1 MSEKP
6 GSGKPDV
13 EQLSKELFE
22 LAQRS
27 QGMYTQLLQSS
38 NSMGATSM
46 DPLNVSKAMTDAAQK
61 LWMDPGRL
69 MEANINLWQQ
79 HMQLWQKAS
88 GQLAGSARG
97 EATASPEPGDR
108 RFSHPD
114 WQENPLFDFIKQSYL
129 ITARWLVD
137 TMSGIE
143 GIDDQTAHKVEFYTR
158 QFADS
163 FSPSNFIWTNPEV
176 LRETIETNGQNLVKG
191 LQNFQRDMEKGGGAL
206 QITMSDSEAFRLGEN
221 IATTPGKVVFQNDL
235 IQLIQYQPTTAE
247 VYRQPLLIVP
257 PWINKYYILD
267 LTPEKSFV
275 RWAVDR
281 GYTVFVVS
289 WVNPDERLAEKSF
302 TDYMDEGILGAVAAV
317 EQATGERQ
325 MSAIG
330 YCIGGT
336 LLSATLAYMAAH
348 GDDRIQAA
356 TFFAA
361 QADFSEA
368 GDLKVFVDEKQL
380 ENLDS
385 MMEDKGYLDGQA
397 MFTTFNMLRAN
408 DLIWSFYVNNY
419 LLGRDP
425 VPFDLLHWNADA
437 TRMPRQTHMYYLR
450 EMYLHNNLAKPGGI
464 ELNGTPIDLRKITI
478 PIYLQ
483 ASKED
488 HIAPYPSVFKA
499 RGLYSGPVR
508 FMLAGSGHIAGVINP
523 PAKRKYQYWLND
535 DQPTDLDAWLAGA
548 EEHPGSWWPDWDQ
561 WLSQHS
567 GPMVPARVP
576 GDGQLPVIEDAPG
589 TYVKAP
595 SDD

>member
-1 MSEKP
+1 MNNESRTN
-6 GSGKPDV
+6 GPDV
-13 EQLSKELFE
+13 ERLSRDLFE

-27 QGMYTQLLQSS
+27 QGMYQELLKSS
-38 NSMGATSM
+38 QGMGSTNL
-46 DPLNVSKAMTDAAQK
+46 DPLNVSQSMAEAGQR

-69 MEANINLWQQ
+69 MEANVSLWQQ
-79 HMQLWQKAS
+79 HMRLWQQAS
-88 GQLAGSARG
+88 AQLSGAAQ
-97 EATASPEPGDR
+97 APVASPEPGDR
-108 RFSHPD
+108 RFQHPD
-114 WQENPLFDFIKQSYL
+114 WNENPLFDFIKQSYL

-137 TMSGIE
+137 TMSDIE
-143 GIDDQTAHKVEFYTR
+143 GLDDRAAHKVEFYTR
-158 QFADS
+158 QFADA

-176 LRETIETNGQNLVKG
+176 LRETLESNGQNLVQG
-191 LQNFQRDMEKGGGAL
+191 LKNFQRDVEKGGGAL

-247 VYRQPLLIVP
+247 TWRMPLLMVP

-267 LTPEKSFV
+267 LGPEKSFI

-289 WVNPDERLAEKSF
+289 WVNPDEELAEKTF
-302 TDYMDEGILGAVAAV
+302 ADYMDEGILAAV
-317 EQATGERQ
+317 EAVEKASGERE

-336 LLSATLAYMAAH
+336 LLAATLGYMAAR
-348 GDDRIQAA
+348 GDDRIRAA

-368 GDLKVFVDEKQL
+368 GDLKVFVDDKQL

-385 MMEDKGYLDGQA
+385 LMEDKGYLDGQA

-425 VPFDLLHWNADA
+425 MPFDLLHWNADA
-437 TRMPRQTHMYYLR
+437 TRMPRNVHMYYLR
-450 EMYLHNNLAKPGGI
+450 QMYIHNNLAKPGGL
-464 ELNGTPIDLRKITI
+464 ELNGTPIDLRKVTI

-499 RGLYSGPVR
+499 CALYSGPVR

-523 PAKRKYQYWLND
+523 PAKRKYQYWVNEE
-535 DQPTDLDAWLAGA
+535 QPTDLDKWMAGA
-548 EEHPGSWWPDWDQ
+548 EERPGSWWPDWDQ
-561 WLSQHS
+561 WLSRQS

-576 GDGQLPVIEDAPG
+576 GDGELDVIEDAPG
-589 TYVKAP
+589 SYVKVA
-595 SDD
+595 SG